1 MASASV
7 TLTLSIAGKLLS
19 NAVCSGVDDDL
30 MGAAIRVGGVVEGD
44 DIVERFSRG
53 IIGCG

>member
-7 TLTLSIAGKLLS
+7 TLTLSIAGEVLS
-19 NAVCSGVDDDL
+19 TAVCSGVDDDL

-44 DIVERFSRG
+44 DIVERFSGG

>member
-7 TLTLSIAGKLLS
+7 TLTLSIAGEVLS
-19 NAVCSGVDDDL
+19 TAVCSGVDDDL

-44 DIVERFSRG
+44 DIVERFRGG